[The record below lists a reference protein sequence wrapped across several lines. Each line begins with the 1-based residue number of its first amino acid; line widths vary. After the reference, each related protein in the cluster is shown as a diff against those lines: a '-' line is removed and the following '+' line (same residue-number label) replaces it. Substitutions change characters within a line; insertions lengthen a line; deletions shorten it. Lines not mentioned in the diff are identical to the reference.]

1 MLPTR
6 ISHYE
11 LLEEL
16 GAGGMGIVYKAN
28 DLKLGRTVAL
38 KFLPPQM
45 TGDSS
50 ARHRFLREARAASA
64 IDHPNICTI
73 HEVDET
79 PDGRV
84 FLAMALYDGQTLRSR
99 IAGGPLAPA
108 EAQEIAAAVASGL
121 SKAHRAGII
130 HRDIKPANIMITSDS
145 VVKILDFGLA
155 KLSQMTEVT
164 KAGTIVGSPPYMS
177 PEQVRGDAVDH
188 RTDIWSLGVVM
199 YEIVTGTLP
208 FRGDSDRVVFHAILD
223 REPTFPP
230 GEPARSRLLA
240 IASRCLQKNPENRY
254 SSCDALID
262 DLRGD
267 AARTDVRSRPES
279 KASIA
284 VLPFADMSP
293 ERDQTYFCEGV
304 AEEILNSLTRVEGLQ
319 VASRTSSFQFKGAAE
334 DIRRIGERLN
344 VRSILEGSVRKAGD
358 RLRITVQLINVGD
371 GYHLW
376 SERYD
381 RKLEDVFAIQDEIAE
396 ATARALKVV
405 LSRQEE
411 PLRRAKQTDV
421 EAYEFYL
428 RGRQIM
434 QEYTTRSLQQARKMF
449 EQAIAIDPKYALAH
463 TGAAD
468 ASSWLVMWSGGGR
481 SDLEQAERASQR
493 ALELAPDLA
502 ESSISRGLVLMLGRR
517 YDEAEKHFRRAIA
530 LNPRSFDAHYFFGR
544 SLFASNRMQESEE
557 MLRRAAE
564 LRPEDFQALGIVAM
578 ILRNAGQ
585 LDEVRKVS
593 VETMNRIDRWLDIN
607 PRDPRALYLGAL
619 RLRELGRD
627 EEGRGWIERALAI
640 APDDPFTLYNSACFY
655 SLLGERDRAL
665 DLLEK
670 MTQTDQAS
678 TSRDWMLHDPDLDA
692 LRSLPRFKAVLD
704 RLP

>member
-1 MLPTR
+1 MIPTK

-16 GAGGMGIVYKAN
+16 GSGGMGVVYKAN

-38 KFLPPQM
+38 KFLPPQL

-99 IAGGPLAPA
+99 IAGGLLSPPDAA
-108 EAQEIAAAVASGL
+108 EIAAAVASGL
-121 SKAHRAGII
+121 AKAHRAGIV
-130 HRDIKPANIMITSDS
+130 HRDIKPANIMITSDG

-155 KLSQMTEVT
+155 KLSQATDVT
-164 KAGTIVGSPPYMS
+164 KAGTIVGSPSYMS

-188 RTDIWSLGVVM
+188 RTDIWSLGVVI
-199 YEIVTGTLP
+199 YEMVTGTLP
-208 FRGDSDRVVFHAILD
+208 FRGDSDRVLFHAILD
-223 REPTFPP
+223 REPAFPP

-240 IASRCLQKNPENRY
+240 IASRCLQKNSEHRY
-254 SSCDALID
+254 PSCDALIE
-262 DLRGD
+262 DLRRD
-267 AARTDVRSRPES
+267 AARTDVRSRPDS

-293 ERDQTYFCEGV
+293 ERDQNYFCEGV
-304 AEEILNSLTRVEGLQ
+304 AEEILNSLTRVEGLH

-358 RLRITVQLINVGD
+358 RLRVTVQLINVGD

-421 EAYEFYL
+421 QAYEFYL

-434 QEYTTRSLQQARKMF
+434 QEYTARSLQQARKMF

-463 TGAAD
+463 AGVAD
-468 ASSWLVMWSGGGR
+468 ASVWLVMWSGGGLP
-481 SDLEQAERASQR
+481 DLQQAEQASLR

-502 ESSISRGLVLMLGRR
+502 EASTSRGLVLTLGRH

-530 LNPRSFDAHYFFGR
+530 LNPRSFDAHYYFGR
-544 SLFASNRMQESEE
+544 SLFAANRIRESEE
-557 MLRRAAE
+557 VLRRAAE
-564 LRPEDFQALGIVAM
+564 LRPEDYQALGIVAM
-578 ILRNAGQ
+578 ILRDAGRLEELNQ
-585 LDEVRKVS
+585 VS
-593 VETMNRIDRWLDIN
+593 VETMNRIERWLEIN
-607 PRDPRALYLGAL
+607 PRDARALYIGAL
-619 RLRELGRD
+619 RLSDLGKV
-627 EEGRGWIERALAI
+627 EEGRAWIERALAI
-640 APDDPFTLYNSACFY
+640 APDDSFTLYNSACFY
-655 SLLGERDRAL
+655 SLLGEPDRAL
-665 DLLEK
+665 DLLER
-670 MTQTDQAS
+670 MTQTDQLS
-678 TSRDWMLHDPDLDA
+678 TSRDWMLRDPDLNS
-692 LRSLPRFKAVLD
+692 LRSLPRFQAVLD

>member
-1 MLPTR
+1 MIPTK

-16 GAGGMGIVYKAN
+16 GAGGMGVVYKAN

-38 KFLPPQM
+38 KFLPPQL

-99 IAGGPLAPA
+99 IAGGPLPPA
-108 EAQEIAAAVASGL
+108 EAAEIAAAAASGL
-121 SKAHRAGII
+121 AKAHRAGII
-130 HRDIKPANIMITSDS
+130 HRDIKPANIMITSDG

-155 KLSQMTEVT
+155 KLSQTTDVT

-177 PEQVRGDAVDH
+177 PEQVRGDAVDQ
-188 RTDIWSLGVVM
+188 RTDIWSLGVVI
-199 YEIVTGTLP
+199 YEMVTGTLP

-230 GEPARSRLLA
+230 GEPARARLLA

-254 SSCDALID
+254 PSCDALIE
-262 DLRGD
+262 DLRID
-267 AARTDVRSRPES
+267 AAQTDVRTRPES
-279 KASIA
+279 NASIA

-293 ERDQTYFCEGV
+293 ERDQNYFCEGV
-304 AEEILNSLTRVEGLQ
+304 AEEILNSLTRVEGLH

-358 RLRITVQLINVGD
+358 RLRVTVQLINVGD

-428 RGRQIM
+428 RGRQVM
-434 QEYTTRSLQQARKMF
+434 QEYTARSLQQARKMF
-449 EQAIAIDPKYALAH
+449 EQAIAIDSKYALAH
-463 TGAAD
+463 TGIAD
-468 ASSWLVMWSGGGR
+468 ASAWLVMWSGGGL
-481 SDLEQAERASQR
+481 SDLQQAEQASLKAV
-493 ALELAPDLA
+493 ELAPDLA
-502 ESSISRGLVLMLGRR
+502 ESSTSRGLVLMLGRH
-517 YDEAEKHFRRAIA
+517 YDEAEKQFRRAIA
-530 LNPRSFDAHYFFGR
+530 LNPRSFDAHYYFGR
-544 SLFASNRMQESEE
+544 SLFAANRMQESEE
-557 MLRRAAE
+557 MLRRAAD
-564 LRPEDFQALGIVAM
+564 LRPEDYQALGIVAM
-578 ILRNAGQ
+578 ILRDAGR
-585 LDEVRKVS
+585 LEEVRDVS
-593 VETMNRIDRWLDIN
+593 LETMNRIERWLDIN
-607 PRDPRALYLGAL
+607 PRDARALYLGAL
-619 RLRELGRD
+619 RLRELGRV
-627 EEGRGWIERALAI
+627 EEGRAWIERALAI
-640 APDDPFTLYNSACFY
+640 ASDDSFALYNSACFY
-655 SLLGERDRAL
+655 SLVGEPDRAL
-665 DLLEK
+665 DLLER
-670 MTQTDQAS
+670 MTQTDQLS
-678 TSRDWMLHDPDLDA
+678 TSRDWMLHDPDLDS
-692 LRSLPRFKAVLD
+692 LRDSPRFQAVLK